1 MSRNNF
7 EDSVTILM
15 ATYQGGKFL
24 NEQLESISSQSHT
37 NWNLV
42 VSDDGSTDATW
53 DLLKQHQS
61 KCSKD
66 KVELRKGPGRGFCR
80 NFLSIV
86 CDPGLTTN
94 YYAFSDQ
101 DDIWNT
107 DKLSR
112 AISFLDKVEKGKPA
126 LYCSRSQA
134 IDETG
139 NLLWLSPHF
148 KRPPSFRNA
157 IVQNIGGGNTMVF
170 NEAARELLKA
180 TGPNLDV
187 PSHDWWLYI
196 LVTGCG
202 GHVYYDPVPS
212 IMYRQHTS
220 NVVGSNTT
228 FTARLNRFTRLL
240 RGQLA
245 EWNNVHITSLNK
257 INLFLTSDTRKV
269 IETLVRSRNESIINR
284 LFLFLESGIRRQ
296 TILGQI
302 ALLLAVILR
311 KI

>member
-1 MSRNNF
+1 MSGNNF

-37 NWNLV
+37 NWKLV

-61 KCSKD
+61 QWSKD

-80 NFLSIV
+80 NFLSIA
-86 CDPGLTTN
+86 CDPGLSAK

-101 DDIWNT
+101 DDIWNN

-112 AISFLDKVEKGKPA
+112 AISFLDTVEKGKPA
-126 LYCSRSQA
+126 LYCSRTQA

-170 NEAARELLKA
+170 NEAARELLRA
-180 TGPNLDV
+180 AGPNLDV

-202 GHVYYDPVPS
+202 GNVYYDPMPS

-220 NVVGSNTT
+220 NIVGSNTT
-228 FTARLNRFTRLL
+228 FTARLNRLKRLL

-245 EWNNVHITSLNK
+245 EWNEVHIKSLNK
-257 INLFLTSDTRKV
+257 VNFLMTAEGKKLLRDLEIARNSPFAKRLCFFLK
-269 IETLVRSRNESIINR
+269 SR
-284 LFLFLESGIRRQ
+284 IRRQ
-296 TILGQI
+296 TNYGQV
-302 ALLLAVILR
+302 ALVIAVILG